1 MFVGLILVLVLTI
14 ALAVYIKK
22 TGFLYKIKAAS
33 CGRRNYD
40 CGYQEIKDWIV
51 SFMKVE
57 MDEAKFEKI
66 IQNQLNPL

>member
-40 CGYQEIKDWIV
+40 CGYQEIKD
-51 SFMKVE
+51 
-57 MDEAKFEKI
+57 
-66 IQNQLNPL
+66 